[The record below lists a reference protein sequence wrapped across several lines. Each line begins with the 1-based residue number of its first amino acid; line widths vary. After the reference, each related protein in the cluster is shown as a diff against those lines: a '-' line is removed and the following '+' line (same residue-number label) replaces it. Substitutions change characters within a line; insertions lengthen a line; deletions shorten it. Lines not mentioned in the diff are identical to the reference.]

1 MLRPV
6 HRRPHAGAPSH
17 RHALPPQ
24 ALAMEVAPVS
34 GEVDNSLFISVVAYI
49 FAVLVV
55 LRLLLTDNVLNMFI
69 NYSGE
74 GGFILEKIHPA
85 TQAMLLLLVVTL
97 AKVKIALTPSEALI
111 ARQLLILLAMIAAM
125 VMLVQVLGRSI
136 SLGYLIDTYF
146 GACVASFMMFAF
158 PLEKRRMIGH
168 VLVGFI
174 IANSLVSIGEKVTGM
189 RVMPYPYSEAVFRPT
204 ALTNHPLAVGLFS
217 AGGAAFV
224 LATRWAGWIKAIAL
238 ITIVIGTAASGA
250 RTGLIFT
257 LASVVG
263 ALILT
268 DVGGRSGEERF
279 GRRFLMFGGMVFGGV
294 LLGSLAMAA
303 GFLERFQG
311 GYIDENASARIDVY
325 QVFEWVSWNEIL
337 FGADLLEIKAMV
349 MERLKL
355 LIESS
360 VVIFVFQFGLF
371 GAIALSGTIFWTVW
385 RIASASD
392 WRGVIAAAAFS
403 AVAMSNDTLS
413 GKHFH
418 FAVLFL
424 CVLAFRTNAYDYL
437 GPRVRPRWEA

>member
-1 MLRPV
+1 MLKPV
-6 HRRPHAGAPSH
+6 HRRSGAGALPH
-17 RHALPPQ
+17 RPAPP

-34 GEVDNSLFISVVAYI
+34 GEVDNSLFLSVVAYL
-49 FAVLVV
+49 FAVLVL

-85 TQAMLLLLVVTL
+85 TQAMVLLLVVTL
-97 AKVKIALTPSEALI
+97 AKVRIALTPSEALI
-111 ARQLLILLAMIAAM
+111 ARQLLILLAVIAAM

-146 GACVASFMMFAF
+146 GACIASFMMFAF
-158 PLEKRRMIGH
+158 PVEKRRMIGTM
-168 VLVGFI
+168 LVCFV
-174 IANSLVSIGEKVTGM
+174 IANSLVSIGEKVTGV
-189 RVMPYPYSEAVFRPT
+189 RLLPYPFNELVFRPT

-217 AGGAAFV
+217 AGGAVFV
-224 LATRWAGWIKAIAL
+224 LATRWAGWIKVAAL
-238 ITIVIGTAASGA
+238 LTIIIGTAASGA

-257 LASVVG
+257 LGSVVG

-279 GRRFLMFGGMVFGGV
+279 SRRFLMFGGMVFGGV
-294 LLGSLAMAA
+294 LLGGLALAA

-311 GYIDENASARIDVY
+311 GYMDENASARIDVY

-371 GAIALSGTIFWTVW
+371 GAIALAGTIFWTVW

-424 CVLAFRTNAYDYL
+424 CLIAFRNNAYDHL